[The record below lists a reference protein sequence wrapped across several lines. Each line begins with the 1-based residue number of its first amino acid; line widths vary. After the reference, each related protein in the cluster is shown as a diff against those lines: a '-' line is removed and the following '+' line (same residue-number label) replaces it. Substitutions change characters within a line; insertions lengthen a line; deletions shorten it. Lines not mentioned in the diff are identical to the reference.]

1 MHSKCLCPV
10 SGKRQTGA
18 LEFVQFDLRKIISDP
33 NAPYAGA
40 KVSEKTLL
48 LGNSARLGETR
59 FETWVTHS
67 AAQKAA

>member
-1 MHSKCLCPV
+1 
-10 SGKRQTGA
+10 
-18 LEFVQFDLRKIISDP
+18 VQFDPRKIISDP
-33 NAPYAGA
+33 NAPFAGA

-48 LGNSARLGETR
+48 PGNSARLCETR